1 MTKRFS
7 LIGIGLV
14 LALGLAGGVLAEQSA
29 SLVFP
34 LPAPDAPPA
43 GSPVATHGKLSI
55 SNNKIVNKSGTAVQL
70 KGMSFFWSNSG
81 VGGIFYNERVISWLA
96 HDWKV
101 DILRVA
107 MGAETDGTNKGYADG
122 DKATQELLARVAI
135 EESIKRGLYV
145 IIDFHSHQEH
155 RNEATTFFKDMAA
168 SYGKYPNVLYEIWN
182 EPLGSGNSN
191 SVSGSTIASYASAV
205 GSAIRNAG
213 ADGIIIVGSPR
224 WSSQPGDVNVTGVT
238 NVAYSM
244 HFYANS
250 HGGDYRNTMTSAAG
264 SRAIF
269 ATEWGTTNAD
279 AKGNV
284 NTGESDNWI
293 SAMNQY
299 SIGWTN
305 WAIASVT
312 KDNTDNT
319 SILSGGGTQGGWS
332 DNDLTT
338 SGKYIRGKF
347 PRGSGTYKVNVTQP
361 ASGGKIDVAK
371 LKASYGWGE
380 SLELSAVPNAGW
392 EIKTWKG
399 NAKGN
404 GPDLKE
410 AFYALNLDISA
421 EFYECGVIKNGHF
434 TYDPVGWVQVASGN
448 AKANALSVANNELVI
463 DVTTAGASVWDV
475 RAGNSSTTGMLA
487 ADHEYELK
495 FKARS
500 AAARDIFVRL
510 SSSNY
515 VSVYGDTLKAS
526 LTSSAQTFTHKFI
539 VRRGATLQGGA
550 VGFYGGD
557 KAGKWYLSEVSLKD
571 LGSVGTTGVASRPA
585 ASASVV
591 RSSWAIVKSR
601 AGAQLRGPAEGGAEL
616 SIYDTRGKLVKCMAA
631 VNGLNLN
638 SGAVNAPAGS
648 YLLVVRNS
656 GGAEIYKS
664 TFTLTR

>member
-1 MTKRFS
+1 MMKRFT
-7 LIGIGLV
+7 LTGIGLV
-14 LALGLAGGVLAEQSA
+14 LALGLAGSVWADKAA

-34 LPAPDAPPA
+34 LPAPGEAPA

-81 VGGIFYNERVISWLA
+81 NGGMFYNEGTISWLA

-101 DILRVA
+101 DVLRVA
-107 MGAETDGTNKGYADG
+107 MGAETDGTNKGYVDG
-122 DKATQELLARVAI
+122 AKATQETLARVAI

-145 IIDFHSHQEH
+145 IIDFHSHKEH
-155 RNEATTFFKDMAA
+155 RSEATTFFKDMAT

-182 EPLGSGNSN
+182 EPLGDGNSN
-191 SVSGSTIASYASAV
+191 SVSGATIASYASAV
-205 GSAIRNAG
+205 GSAIRSTNG
-213 ADGIIIVGSPR
+213 AEGIIIVGSPR
-224 WSSQPGDVNVTGVT
+224 WSSQPSSVNVSGVT

-244 HFYANS
+244 HFYANE
-250 HGGDYRNTMTSAAG
+250 HGASYRNEMTSAAG

-284 NTGESDNWI
+284 NKGESDNWL
-293 SAMNQY
+293 SAMEQNK
-299 SIGWTN
+299 IGWAN
-305 WAIASVT
+305 WAVTGKT
-312 KDNTDNT
+312 KDNPDNT
-319 SILSGGGTQGGWS
+319 SILANDGKTGGGWT
-332 DNDLTT
+332 DNDLTE
-338 SGKYIRGKF
+338 SGKYVRGKF
-347 PRGSGTYKVNVTQP
+347 PKGNATYKVTVTQP
-361 ASGGKIDVAK
+361 ANGGKIDVSK
-371 LKASYGWGE
+371 LKSSYGWGE
-380 SLELSAVPNAGW
+380 SLDLTAVPNAGW

-399 NAKGN
+399 NATGNTPELKGT
-404 GPDLKE
+404 
-410 AFYALNLDISA
+410 FYALNLDISA
-421 EFYECGVIKNGHF
+421 DFYECGVIKNGHF

-448 AKANALSVANNELVI
+448 AKANALSVSNSELAV
-463 DVTTAGASVWDV
+463 DVTTAGADVWEV
-475 RAGNSSTTGMLA
+475 RVGNSSTTGMLA

-500 AAARDIFVRL
+500 AAPRDIFVRL

-515 VSVYGDTLKAS
+515 VSIYGDTLKAS
-526 LTSSAQTFTHKFI
+526 LTATAQTFTHKFI

-571 LGSVGTTGVASRPA
+571 LGSKGTEIVSRHTP
-585 ASASVV
+585 SAVHA
-591 RSSWAIVKSR
+591 SWAIVKSS
-601 AGAQLRGPAEGGAEL
+601 AGAQLRGPAEGGAEV
-616 SIYDTRGKLVKCMAA
+616 SIYDTRGKLVRSMAA
-631 VNGLNLN
+631 ADGLNLS
-638 SGAVNAPAGS
+638 SGAVNAPAGN

-664 TFTLTR
+664 KFTMTR

>member
-1 MTKRFS
+1 MAKRFS

-14 LALGLAGGVLAEQSA
+14 LAFGLAGGVWAEQSA

-34 LPAPDAPPA
+34 LPAPGEAPA

-55 SNNKIVNKSGTAVQL
+55 SNNKIVNKDGKAVQL

-107 MGAETDGTNKGYADG
+107 MGAETDGTNKGYSDG
-122 DKATQELLARVAI
+122 DKATQEMLARTAV

-155 RNEATTFFKDMAA
+155 RSEATTFFKDMAT

-191 SVSGSTIASYASAV
+191 SVSGGTIASYASAV
-205 GSAIRNAG
+205 GSAIRSTNG
-213 ADGIIIVGSPR
+213 AEGIIIVGSPR
-224 WSSQPGDVNVTGVT
+224 WSSQPGDVNVSGVT

-244 HFYANS
+244 HFYANQ
-250 HGGDYRNTMTSAAG
+250 HGSDYRSAMTSAAS

-284 NTGESDNWI
+284 NIGESNNWI
-293 SAMNQY
+293 SSMDQY

-312 KDNTDNT
+312 KDNSDKT
-319 SILSGGGTQGGWS
+319 SILSNGGTQGGWS
-332 DNDLTT
+332 DNDLTE

-347 PRGSGTYKVNVTQP
+347 PKGNGTYKVTVTQP
-361 ASGGKIDVAK
+361 SAGGKIDVSK
-371 LKASYGWGE
+371 LKNSYGWGE
-380 SLELSAVPNAGW
+380 SLELTAVPNAGW

-399 NAKGN
+399 NATGN
-404 GPDLKE
+404 GADLKGT
-410 AFYALNLDISA
+410 FYALNPNISA

-434 TYDPVGWVQVASGN
+434 TYDPSGWVQVASGN
-448 AKANALSVANNELVI
+448 AKANALSVSNSELVI
-463 DVTTAGASVWDV
+463 DVTTAGANVWEV

-515 VSVYGDTLKAS
+515 VSIYGDTLKAS
-526 LTSSAQTFTHKFI
+526 LTATAQTFTHKFI
-539 VRRGATLQGGA
+539 VRRGAALQGGA
-550 VGFYGGD
+550 VGFFSGD
-557 KAGKWYLSEVSLKD
+557 KTGKWYLSEVSLKD
-571 LGSVGTTGVASRPA
+571 LGPVAPTGIASRPA
-585 ASASVV
+585 TSVV
-591 RSSWAIVKSR
+591 RTSWAIVKSG
-601 AGAQLRGPAEGGAEL
+601 AGVQLHGPAESGAEV
-616 SIYDTRGKLVKCMAA
+616 SIYDTRGKLVRSMAA
-631 VNGLNLN
+631 VDGMNLS
-638 SGAVNAPAGS
+638 SGAVNAPAGN
-648 YLLVVRNS
+648 YLLVVRNNA
-656 GGAEIYKS
+656 GAEIYKS
-664 TFTLTR
+664 KFTMAR